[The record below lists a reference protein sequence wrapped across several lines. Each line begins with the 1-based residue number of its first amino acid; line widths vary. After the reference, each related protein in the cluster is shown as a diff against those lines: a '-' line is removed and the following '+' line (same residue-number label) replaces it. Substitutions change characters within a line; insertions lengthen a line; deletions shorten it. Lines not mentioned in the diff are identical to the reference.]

1 MLVGANEGLM
11 LRTNLVETKA
21 NMALAKLAGFRAINL
36 HAFWWPDVT
45 EPREYDQQTL
55 GNVAAASRLLGIPV
69 FVAVTNTRGRY
80 TPQDDEQREQFAKF
94 AANVAEGFP
103 SFTKIIVGNEPNLSN
118 FWQPQFDENGGD
130 LAAVNYEKT
139 LAMTYD
145 ALKAVSRKI
154 TVIGGAVSPRGHDD
168 PNLAS
173 KSHSPTVFIRDL
185 GQAFRQSGRGRPIM
199 DWFAFHPYGANSS
212 ELPTTRHTTGTNIT
226 IADYDKLVKALG
238 QAFDGTKQVGSKIP
252 VIYDEYGIE
261 STIPKAK
268 AKKYTGAEPASTKP
282 VSPPV
287 QGQRYKQALGLAF
300 CQPTVKAMFLYH
312 AFDEVGRGQWQS
324 GLYYIDH
331 TAKPSLPIVRQAFQ
345 EVQRGVIARCPGMRL
360 KVNAKVAFQ
369 APRQASTAGKR
380 GKAIQYRLSC
390 NLDCQYTSGVID
402 LSNGKSILAALGQAT
417 GGKTKNVKLPA
428 RALPK
433 GRYRVVVSLVAAVN
447 PGAASRKASL
457 PFVVR

>member
-94 AANVAEGFP
+94 AANVAEDFP

-139 LAMTYD
+139 LATTYD

-154 TVIGGAVSPRGHDD
+154 TVIGGAVSRRAATTTRTWP
-168 PNLAS
+168 AS
-173 KSHSPTVFIRDL
+173 HTRRPSSSATSARPT
-185 GQAFRQSGRGRPIM
+185 RQSGRARPIM

-212 ELPTTRHTTGTNIT
+212 ELPTTRHRPRPTSRSPTT
-226 IADYDKLVKALG
+226 
-238 QAFDGTKQVGSKIP
+238 
-252 VIYDEYGIE
+252 
-261 STIPKAK
+261 
-268 AKKYTGAEPASTKP
+268 
-282 VSPPV
+282 
-287 QGQRYKQALGLAF
+287 
-300 CQPTVKAMFLYH
+300 
-312 AFDEVGRGQWQS
+312 
-324 GLYYIDH
+324 
-331 TAKPSLPIVRQAFQ
+331 
-345 EVQRGVIARCPGMRL
+345 
-360 KVNAKVAFQ
+360 
-369 APRQASTAGKR
+369 
-380 GKAIQYRLSC
+380 
-390 NLDCQYTSGVID
+390 TS
-402 LSNGKSILAALGQAT
+402 S
-417 GGKTKNVKLPA
+417 
-428 RALPK
+428 
-433 GRYRVVVSLVAAVN
+433 
-447 PGAASRKASL
+447 
-457 PFVVR
+457 

>member
-21 NMALAKLAGFRAINL
+21 NMALAKLAGFRAVNL

-55 GNVAAASRLLGIPV
+55 GNVAGASRLLGIPV

-80 TPQDDEQREQFAKF
+80 TPQDDDQREQFAKF
-94 AANVAEGFP
+94 AANVADDFP

-139 LAMTYD
+139 LATTYD
-145 ALKAVSRKI
+145 ALKAVSPKI

-168 PNLAS
+168 PNAAS
-173 KSHSPTVFIRDL
+173 KSHSPTIFIRDL
-185 GQAFRQSGRGRPIM
+185 GEAYKQSGRAGPIM

-212 ELPTTRHTTGTNIT
+212 ELPTTRHSTSTSIT

-238 QAFDGTKQVGSKIP
+238 QAFDGTNQIGSKIP

-261 STIPKAK
+261 STIPKSK

-282 VSPPV
+282 VSPAGSGRALQAGAQPRFLPADGEGDVPLPRLRRGRPRAVAVGPLLRRPHGEAEPV
-287 QGQRYKQALGLAF
+287 NRPAGVPGSA
-300 CQPTVKAMFLYH
+300 
-312 AFDEVGRGQWQS
+312 
-324 GLYYIDH
+324 
-331 TAKPSLPIVRQAFQ
+331 
-345 EVQRGVIARCPGMRL
+345 RGVIARCPGMRL
-360 KVNAKVAFQ
+360 E
-369 APRQASTAGKR
+369 GECE
-380 GKAIQYRLSC
+380 GRL
-390 NLDCQYTSGVID
+390 
-402 LSNGKSILAALGQAT
+402 
-417 GGKTKNVKLPA
+417 
-428 RALPK
+428 
-433 GRYRVVVSLVAAVN
+433 
-447 PGAASRKASL
+447 PGAASGLRGGKARLGHPVQPQLQSRL
-457 PFVVR
+457 PVHVQRDRSVQRQEHPGRARSRRPEGRRRT